1 MTSQGSI
8 QGDRKGFDACVE
20 MLISEERG
28 SDQYGVVG
36 GDLNTIR
43 GGVPSGAKYV
53 MMAID
58 WELVIPLGPLSSLP
72 DMLLS
77 LQQVL
82 H

>member
-1 MTSQGSI
+1 
-8 QGDRKGFDACVE
+8 
-20 MLISEERG
+20 MLISEERCT
-28 SDQYGVVG
+28 DQYGVVL

-43 GGVPSGAKYV
+43 GGIPTGAKYV

-58 WELVIPLGPLSSLP
+58 WELVIPLGPLSCLP
-72 DMLLS
+72 DMQLS